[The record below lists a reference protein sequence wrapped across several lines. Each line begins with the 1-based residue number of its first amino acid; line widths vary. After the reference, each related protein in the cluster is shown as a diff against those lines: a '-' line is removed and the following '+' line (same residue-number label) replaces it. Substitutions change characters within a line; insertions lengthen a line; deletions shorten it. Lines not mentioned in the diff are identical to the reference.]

1 MRRGEEGMR
10 SYYKAYKKVGRINAS
25 LAEKLGF
32 SFDGSVYA
40 SPGVLSH
47 IKKHHGK
54 QLTKMVKDNL
64 INVIESILEKP
75 DYIGV
80 DKKRGKKG
88 ALELIKKVDST
99 LLLGLEV
106 DLDEEYIYVSTLY
119 PITKSKINNRI
130 YSGRIIKYE
139 DLEVDNM

>member
-1 MRRGEEGMR
+1 MR

-25 LAEKLGF
+25 LAKKLGF

-54 QLTKMVKDNL
+54 QLTRMVKDNL
-64 INVIESILEKP
+64 INVIESIIQEP

-80 DKKRGKKG
+80 DKRRGKKG

-139 DLEVDNM
+139 DLDMDNV